1 MEKKEV
7 RKLIREL
14 KKQYSSEQ
22 KKEMSEL
29 VWCLVE
35 EDVHFRQAKV
45 VLGYWSMDDEVFT
58 HDFLNRWS
66 KEKTILLPCVKG
78 DELEIRYFEGAGKLC
93 PGEAFGIGE
102 PVGELCTDLDQIDVI
117 LVPGVAFD
125 GQCNRLGRGRGYY
138 DRILKNT
145 RGYKIGICFDFQYL
159 TSVPTDDYD
168 VKMDRVIK

>member
-29 VWCLVE
+29 VWCRVE

>member
-29 VWCLVE
+29 VWRRVE

-78 DELEIRYFEGAGKLC
+78 DELEIRYFEGAEKLC

-145 RGYKIGICFDFQYL
+145 GGYKIGICFDFQYL